1 MLEDGKQVDSKSIE
15 TVLKIAKQLEKKEA
29 IDTVIMDMSKTR
41 LLTDYFVICTANSS
55 IHMKSLR
62 DDIVDYLN
70 ELGKQ
75 IIYYDRGEGYDWILV
90 DAGDIVIHIF
100 TKSARQFYDIEHLWI
115 DVERIDI
122 K

>member
-1 MLEDGKQVDSKSIE
+1 MLENDKKVEGKSIE
-15 TVLKIAKQLEKKEA
+15 TVLKIARQLEKKEA
-29 IDTVIMDMSKTR
+29 IDTIVMDMSKTR
-41 LLTDYFVICTANSS
+41 LLTDYFIICTANSS
-55 IHMKSLR
+55 VHMKSLR

-90 DAGDIVIHIF
+90 DAGDVVIHIF
-100 TKSARQFYDIEHLWI
+100 TKNARQFYDIEHLWI
-115 DVERIDI
+115 DAERIDI

>member
-1 MLEDGKQVDSKSIE
+1 MSENGKKVDSKSIE

-55 IHMKSLR
+55 IHMKGLR

>member
-1 MLEDGKQVDSKSIE
+1 LRENDKKVEGKSIE
-15 TVLKIAKQLEKKEA
+15 TVLKIARQLEKKEA
-29 IDTVIMDMSKTR
+29 IDTIVMDMSKTR
-41 LLTDYFVICTANSS
+41 LLTDYFIICTANSS
-55 IHMKSLR
+55 VHMKSLR

-75 IIYYDRGEGYDWILV
+75 IIYYDRGDGYDWILV
-90 DAGDIVIHIF
+90 DAGDVVIHIF
-100 TKSARQFYDIEHLWI
+100 TKNARQFYDIEHLWI

>member
-1 MLEDGKQVDSKSIE
+1 MRENDKKVEGNSIE
-15 TVLKIAKQLEKKEA
+15 TVLKIARQLEKKEA
-29 IDTVIMDMSKTR
+29 IDTIVMDMSKTR
-41 LLTDYFVICTANSS
+41 LLTDYFIICTANSS
-55 IHMKSLR
+55 VHMKSLR

-90 DAGDIVIHIF
+90 DAGDVVIHIF
-100 TKSARQFYDIEHLWI
+100 TKNARQFYDIEHLWI
-115 DVERIDI
+115 DAERIDI

>member
-1 MLEDGKQVDSKSIE
+1 MLENDKKVEGNSIE
-15 TVLKIAKQLEKKEA
+15 TVLKIARQLEKKEA
-29 IDTVIMDMSKTR
+29 IDTIVMDMSKTR

-55 IHMKSLR
+55 VHMKSLR

-75 IIYYDRGEGYDWILV
+75 IIYYDRGEGYDWTLV
-90 DAGDIVIHIF
+90 DAGDVVIHIF
-100 TKSARQFYDIEHLWI
+100 TKNARQFYDIEHLWI
-115 DVERIDI
+115 DAERIDI

>member
-1 MLEDGKQVDSKSIE
+1 MRENDKKVEGNSIE
-15 TVLKIAKQLEKKEA
+15 TVLKIARQLEKKEA
-29 IDTVIMDMSKTR
+29 IDTIVMDMSKTR

-55 IHMKSLR
+55 VHMKSLR

-90 DAGDIVIHIF
+90 DAGDVVIHIF
-100 TKSARQFYDIEHLWI
+100 TKNARQFYDIEHLWI
-115 DVERIDI
+115 DAERIDI

>member
-1 MLEDGKQVDSKSIE
+1 LEDGKQVDSKSIE

-55 IHMKSLR
+55 IHMKGLR